1 MKLQRLFSVT
11 TLIVTILGLFSSFG
25 SEGQIPTL
33 KKSSATKLVIVYE
46 RIHIGVDDPT
56 EITIRAVND
65 EGIID
70 TSRDDLLQL
79 NVTPFSYQTCRA
91 ELSTYTLRLK
101 NGTATAVLVG
111 EAMEMVKLTVTWK
124 DDKSELRSNTITI
137 QTGNFEGQGTLIN
150 YNEKQQQKPE
160 VQK

>member
-1 MKLQRLFSVT
+1 VKLQRVFSVT
-11 TLIVTILGLFSSFG
+11 TLIVIILGLISSFG
-25 SEGQIPTL
+25 SEVQIPTL
-33 KKSSATKLVIVYE
+33 KERSATKLVIVYE

-56 EITIRAVND
+56 EITMRAVND

-79 NVTPFSYQTCRA
+79 NVTPFSHLTCRA
-91 ELSTYTLRLK
+91 ELSAYTLRLQ

-124 DDKSELRSNTITI
+124 DGKSELKSNTITI
-137 QTGNFEGQGTLIN
+137 QIGNFEG
-150 YNEKQQQKPE
+150 
-160 VQK
+160 